1 MNKNT
6 SLLTIDQI
14 EEFHLNGVLILRSFY
29 DLTTEIEPIQYAIH
43 RIIAILINKYQLPIQ
58 QLPFSRENFDSGY
71 QELITYDRQIGG
83 EVYDAIKQIP
93 GFIRLVVSANHDTI
107 FSQLRQS
114 DLPGVAAAGYGIR
127 IDNPLEDKYRAPWHQ
142 DYPAQFRSLDGL
154 VFWSSLVP
162 VTQSLGPVEFCIGSH
177 KNGLAPVYTNDP
189 KNPDKSGAYALTIK
203 NEESLISSYPHIA
216 PLTQP
221 GDLII
226 IDFLTLHRS
235 GLNISERSR
244 WSMQMRYFNFHEP
257 TGIKIGWKGSFASGV
272 KVEEVHPGLFCIN

>member
-1 MNKNT
+1 MSKDT
-6 SLLTIDQI
+6 DLLTSVQV
-14 EEFHLNGVLILRSFY
+14 EEFHRNGVLVVKSFY
-29 DLTTEIEPIQYAIH
+29 DISTEIEPIQYAIYN
-43 RIIAILINKYQLPIQ
+43 ILKILINKYYLPIQ

-71 QELITYDRQIGG
+71 QELIAFDRQIGG

-93 GFIRLVVSANHDTI
+93 GFMRLVASTRHDAI
-107 FSQLRQS
+107 FSQLRQT
-114 DLPGVAAAGYGIR
+114 DLPGIAAAGYGIR
-127 IDNPLEDKYRAPWHQ
+127 IDNPLEEKYRAPWHQ

-162 VTQSLGPVEFCIGSH
+162 ITQSLGPVEFCIGSH
-177 KNGLAPVYTNDP
+177 KNGLAPVYTNDC
-189 KNPDKSGAYALTIK
+189 KNPDKSGAYALVIK
-203 NEESLISSYPHIA
+203 NEESLIASYPQVA

-244 WSMQMRYFNFHEP
+244 WSMQMRYFNFAES
-257 TGIKIGWKGSFASGV
+257 TGIKIGWKGSFSSGSN
-272 KVEEVHPGLFCIN
+272 VEEIHPELFYIN

>member
-1 MNKNT
+1 MNKNPN
-6 SLLTIDQI
+6 LLTAEQV
-14 EEFHLNGVLILRSFY
+14 EEFNLNGVLILKSFY
-29 DLTTEIEPIQYAIH
+29 NLTTEIEPIQYAIYC
-43 RIIAILINKYQLPIQ
+43 IISILIVKYQLSIQ
-58 QLPFSRENFDSGY
+58 QLPFSSNNFDSGY
-71 QELITYDRQIGG
+71 QELIAYERQIGG

-93 GFIRLVVSANHDTI
+93 GFIRLVASAHHDAI
-107 FSQLRQS
+107 FSQLRQT

-127 IDNPLEDKYRAPWHQ
+127 IDNPLEEKYRAPWHQ

-162 VTQSLGPVEFCIGSH
+162 ITQSLGPVEFCIGSH
-177 KNGLAPVYTNDP
+177 QHGLAPVSTNDP

-203 NEESLISSYPHIA
+203 NEENLIASYPHLA

-235 GLNISERSR
+235 GINISTRSR
-244 WSMQMRYFNFHEP
+244 WSMQLRYFNFTEP
-257 TGIKIGWKGSFASGV
+257 TGIKIGWKGSFAAGV
-272 KVEEVHPGLFCIN
+272 KVEEVHPELFCIN

>member
-1 MNKNT
+1 MNRNIN
-6 SLLTIDQI
+6 LLTIDQI

-43 RIIAILINKYQLPIQ
+43 RIIAILIKKYQLPIQ
-58 QLPFSRENFDSGY
+58 QLPFSRESFDSGY
-71 QELITYDRQIGG
+71 QELIAYDRQIGG

-93 GFIRLVVSANHDTI
+93 GFIRLVASTNHDTI

-142 DYPAQFRSLDGL
+142 DYPAQLRSLDGL

-177 KNGLAPVYTNDP
+177 KNGLASVSTNNP
-189 KNPDKSGAYALTIK
+189 RNPDKSGAYALTIK
-203 NEESLISSYPHIA
+203 NEENLIASFPHIA

-244 WSMQMRYFNFHEP
+244 WSMQMRYFNFTEP
-257 TGIKIGWKGSFASGV
+257 TGIKIAWKGSFASGV
-272 KVEEVHPGLFCIN
+272 KVEEVHPELFCIN

>member
-272 KVEEVHPGLFCIN
+272 KVEEVHPELFCIN

>member
-6 SLLTIDQI
+6 NLLTIEQI
-14 EEFHLNGVLILRSFY
+14 EEFNLNGVLILRSFY

-43 RIIAILINKYQLPIQ
+43 RIIAILINKYHLPIQ

-71 QELITYDRQIGG
+71 QELIAYDRQIGG
-83 EVYDAIKQIP
+83 DVYDAIKQIP
-93 GFIRLVVSANHDTI
+93 GFIRLVSSANHDTI
-107 FSQLRQS
+107 FSQLRQT
-114 DLPGVAAAGYGIR
+114 DLLGIAAAGYGIR
-127 IDNPLEDKYRAPWHQ
+127 IDNPLEDKYQAPWHQ

-162 VTQSLGPVEFCIGSH
+162 ITQSLGPVEFCIGSH
-177 KNGLAPVYTNDP
+177 KDGLVPVYTNDP

-203 NEESLISSYPHIA
+203 NEETLIASYPQIA
-216 PLTQP
+216 PVTQA

-235 GLNISERSR
+235 GLNLSERSR
-244 WSMQMRYFNFHEP
+244 WSMQMRYFNFTEP

-272 KVEEVHPGLFCIN
+272 KVEEVHPKLFCIN

>member
-1 MNKNT
+1 MNRNIN
-6 SLLTIDQI
+6 LLTIDQI
-14 EEFHLNGVLILRSFY
+14 EEFDLNGVLILRSFY
-29 DLTTEIEPIQYAIH
+29 DLTTEIEPIQDAIH
-43 RIIAILINKYQLPIQ
+43 RIIAILIKKYQLPIQ
-58 QLPFSRENFDSGY
+58 QLPFSRESFDSGY
-71 QELITYDRQIGG
+71 QELIAYDRQIGG

-93 GFIRLVVSANHDTI
+93 GFIRLVASANHDAI
-107 FSQLRQS
+107 FSQLRQT

-127 IDNPLEDKYRAPWHQ
+127 IDNPLEEKYRAPWHQ

-162 VTQSLGPVEFCIGSH
+162 VTKSLGPVEFCMGSH
-177 KNGLAPVYTNDP
+177 KNGLVPVYTNAP

-203 NEESLISSYPHIA
+203 NEETLIASYEHLA

-244 WSMQMRYFNFHEP
+244 WSMQMRYFNFTEP
-257 TGIKIGWKGSFASGV
+257 TGIKIAWKGSFASGV
-272 KVEEVHPGLFCIN
+272 KVEEVHPELFCIN

>member
-1 MNKNT
+1 MNKDID
-6 SLLTIDQI
+6 LLTISQI
-14 EEFHLNGVLILRSFY
+14 EEFHRDGVLIIKSFY
-29 DLTTEIEPIQYAIH
+29 DLTTEIQPIQYAIH
-43 RIIAILINKYQLPIQ
+43 SIISILIDKYQLSIK
-58 QLPFSRENFDSGY
+58 QLPFSCENFDSGY
-71 QELITYDRQIGG
+71 QELIAYDRQIGG

-93 GFIRLVVSANHDTI
+93 GFMRLVASSRHDAI
-107 FSQLRQS
+107 FSQLRQTE
-114 DLPGVAAAGYGIR
+114 LPGVAAAGYGIR
-127 IDNPLEDKYRAPWHQ
+127 IDNPLEEKYRAPWHQ

-177 KNGLAPVYTNDP
+177 KNGLATVYTTDL
-189 KNPDKSGAYALTIK
+189 KNPDKSGAYALKIK
-203 NEESLISSYPHIA
+203 NEESLIASYPHLA

-244 WSMQMRYFNFHEP
+244 WSMQMRYFNFTES

-272 KVEEVHPGLFCIN
+272 KVEEVHPELFCIN